1 MSDAVTLSID
11 GREIEARAGEMLIAV
26 TDRAGIPIPR
36 FCYHRKLSVAANC
49 RMCLVEVAGA
59 RGPAPACATPAADGM
74 EVRTRSAAAR
84 EAQRAAM
91 EFLLVNHPL
100 DCPICDQGGECEL
113 QDVALEYGRGAAR
126 YAEAR
131 RVVPDPDLGPLVS
144 TDMTRCIHCTRCV
157 RFTEEIAGERELG
170 AFGRG
175 EFMKIGTYVHAAL
188 RSELSGCV
196 IDLCPVGALNARP
209 SRMRARAWELD
220 RAPGLGEHDGV
231 GSRLHHHTL
240 RGRVVRSVPRETED
254 LNECWLSDRDRFSY
268 QAAEHP
274 DRLRAPQARRHG
286 HWREIDWDE
295 ALGLAARALAA
306 EAPKAGLIHPS
317 ATIEECLLFERL
329 LRGRGAATVEH
340 RLRQSDFRG
349 GAQHPLMPGLGLAL
363 AEVAELDLAILVGAF
378 PRHDQPILGH
388 RLRQAALGGTE
399 VRALDLAPRPWNL
412 PLAEER
418 ILAPHAWLKTL
429 RQTGRGAL
437 GRRLKQ
443 ARRAAIWLGP
453 LALAHP
459 DAALLYAAA
468 RELAARAGAVFG
480 TLPEGANAAGAWLAG
495 CVAHRG
501 PGGAALPTGRDL
513 EAACGASGAVWVLHG
528 LDPACDMH
536 NPARARAALS
546 AARAVIGLSAFAT
559 PALLEHCDLLLPL
572 ATVGERGGHLL
583 SLEGRWQAM
592 TPAAAPPGA
601 ARPGAGV
608 LADLAVAAGVE
619 LPWRGADELLRHARS
634 LAGAGDAAGA
644 PFAGPARL
652 GPSGLLRAGGPS
664 IYQQDPATRHAHA
677 LQQTELAAPPRLRA
691 HPATLRAAG
700 LDGAPRARLVQ
711 DGAELL
717 LPLDADE
724 RMPEG
729 CVHLPTGDPALAALG
744 AAFGAV
750 ELRRV

>member
-1 MSDAVTLSID
+1 MSDAVRLSID
-11 GREIEARAGEMLIAV
+11 GRAVAARAGEMLIAV
-26 TDRAGIPIPR
+26 ADRAGIHIPR

-59 RGPAPACATPAADGM
+59 RGPAPACATPVADGM
-74 EVRTRSAAAR
+74 EVQTRSDAAR
-84 EAQRAAM
+84 AAQRATM

-113 QDVALEYGRGAAR
+113 QDVALEYGRDAAR

-175 EFMKIGTYVHAAL
+175 EFMKIGTYVRAAL

-209 SRMRARAWELD
+209 SRMRARAWELE

-240 RGRVVRSVPRETED
+240 RGRVVRSVPRDAEEI
-254 LNECWLSDRDRFSY
+254 NEAWLSDRDRFAY
-268 QAAEHP
+268 QAAGHP
-274 DRLRAPQARRHG
+274 DRLRAPQARRNG
-286 HWREIDWDE
+286 RWEELDWDE
-295 ALGLAARALAA
+295 AFALAARMLAA
-306 EAPKAGLIHPS
+306 DAPKAGLIHPS
-317 ATIEECLLFERL
+317 ATLEECLLFERL
-329 LRGRGAATVEH
+329 LRGCGAATVEH
-340 RLRQSDFRG
+340 RLRQCDFRG
-349 GAQHPLMPGLGLAL
+349 DAQYPLMPGLGLPL
-363 AEVAELDLAILVGAF
+363 AEIAELDLVLLVGAF

-388 RLRQAALGGTE
+388 RLRQAALAGAE
-399 VRALDLAPRPWNL
+399 VRALDLAPRAWNL

-418 ILAPHAWLKTL
+418 LLAPHAWLGAL
-429 RQTGRGAL
+429 RQAAVGEL
-437 GRRLKQ
+437 GRRLEQ
-443 ARRAAIWLGP
+443 APRAAVWLGP

-468 RELAARAGAVFG
+468 RELAARTGAVLG

-501 PGGAALPTGRDL
+501 PGGAPLPAGRDL
-513 EAACGASGAVWVLHG
+513 ETACGEPDAVWVLHG
-528 LDPACDMH
+528 LDPACDVH
-536 NPARARAALS
+536 NPARLRAALA
-546 AARAVIGLSAFAT
+546 AARSAIGLAAFAV

-592 TPAAAPPGA
+592 TPAVAPPGD
-601 ARPGAGV
+601 ARPGAGA
-608 LADLAVAAGVE
+608 LAGLAVAAGVD
-619 LPWRGADELLRHARS
+619 LPWRDADELLRHARS
-634 LAGAGDAAGA
+634 LAAAGPA
-644 PFAGPARL
+644 PGAPYAGPARL
-652 GPSGLLRAGGPS
+652 GPGGLLRAGSPS

-700 LDGAPRARLVQ
+700 LDGAARARLAQ

-717 LPLDADE
+717 LPLDADA
-724 RMPEG
+724 RMPED
-729 CVHLPTGDPALAALG
+729 CVHLPTGDPALGALG

>member
-1 MSDAVTLSID
+1 MSAAVTLSID
-11 GREIEARAGEMLIAV
+11 GREVEARAGEMLIAV
-26 TDRAGIPIPR
+26 ADRAGVPIPR
-36 FCYHRKLSVAANC
+36 FCYHHRLSVAANC

-59 RGPAPACATPAADGM
+59 RGPAPACATPVADGM
-74 EVRTRSAAAR
+74 EVRTSSDAAR
-84 EAQRAAM
+84 AAQRATM
-91 EFLLVNHPL
+91 EFLLLNHPL

-113 QDVALEYGRGAAR
+113 QDAALERGAGAAR
-126 YAEAR
+126 TAEPR

-175 EFMKIGTYVHAAL
+175 EFLKIGTYVRAAL

-209 SRMRARAWELD
+209 SRMRARAWELE

-231 GSRLHHHTL
+231 GSRLYHHTL
-240 RGRVVRSVPRETED
+240 RGRVVRSVPREAAD
-254 LNECWLSDRDRFSY
+254 INESWLSDRDRFSY

-295 ALGLAARALAA
+295 ACALAARALAA
-306 EAPKAGLIHPS
+306 DIPKAGLIHPS
-317 ATIEECLLFERL
+317 AALEECLLFERL
-329 LRGRGAATVEH
+329 LRGCGAATVEH

-349 GAQHPLMPGLGLAL
+349 GAQYPLTPGLGLPL
-363 AEVAELDLAILVGAF
+363 AAVAELELVVLVGAF

-388 RLRQAALGGTE
+388 RLRQAALAGAE

-418 ILAPHAWLKTL
+418 LLPPHAWLEAL
-429 RQTGRGAL
+429 REAGAGAL

-443 ARRAAIWLGP
+443 ARRAAVWLGP

-468 RELAARAGAVFG
+468 RELAERTGAVLG

-501 PGGAALPTGRDL
+501 PGGAPLPAGRDL
-513 EAACGASGAVWVLHG
+513 ATACGAPGAAWVLHG
-528 LDPACDMH
+528 LDPACDVH
-536 NPARARAALS
+536 DPARLRAAL
-546 AARAVIGLSAFAT
+546 AAAHAVVGLTAFAT
-559 PALLEHCDLLLPL
+559 PALREHCDLLLPI

-601 ARPGAGV
+601 ARAGAGA
-608 LADLAVAAGVE
+608 LADLAAAAGVE
-619 LPWRGADELLRHARS
+619 LPWRGADELLRHARA
-634 LAGAGDAAGA
+634 LAGAGFAPGA
-644 PFAGPARL
+644 PYAGPARL
-652 GPSGLLRAGGPS
+652 GPGGLLRAGAPS
-664 IYQQDPATRHAHA
+664 IYQQDPAARHAHA
-677 LQQTELAAPPRLRA
+677 LQQTELAAAPRLRA

-700 LDGAPRARLVQ
+700 LEGAARARLAQ

-744 AAFGAV
+744 AAFGPV

>member
-1 MSDAVTLSID
+1 MSEPITLSID
-11 GREIEARAGEMLIAV
+11 GREVDARAGEMLIAV
-26 TDRAGIPIPR
+26 ADRAGVHIPR

-74 EVRTRSAAAR
+74 EVQTRSAAAR
-84 EAQRAAM
+84 AAQRATM

-113 QDVALEYGRGAAR
+113 QDLALEHGHGESR

-175 EFMKIGTYVHAAL
+175 EAMKIGTYVHAAL

-231 GSRLHHHTL
+231 GSRLYHHTL
-240 RGRVVRSVPRETED
+240 RGRVVRSVPRDAEEI
-254 LNECWLSDRDRFSY
+254 NEAWLSDRDRFAY

-274 DRLRAPQARRHG
+274 DRLRAPQALRNGR
-286 HWREIDWDE
+286 WCEIDWDE
-295 ALGLAARALAA
+295 AFALAARLLAA
-306 EAPKAGLIHPS
+306 DAPKAGLIHPS
-317 ATIEECLLFERL
+317 ATLEECLLFERL
-329 LRGRGAATVEH
+329 LRGRGAGTVEH
-340 RLRQSDFRG
+340 RLRQCDFRG
-349 GAQHPLMPGLGLAL
+349 GAQYPLMPGLGLKL
-363 AEVAELDLAILVGAF
+363 AEIAELELVVLVGAF

-388 RLRQAALGGTE
+388 RLRQAALGGAE

-412 PLAEER
+412 PLAQER
-418 ILAPHAWLKTL
+418 IAAPHAWLETL
-429 RQTGRGAL
+429 RQAGRGKL
-437 GRRLKQ
+437 GRRLER

-468 RELAARAGAVFG
+468 RELAERTGAVLG

-501 PGGAALPTGRDL
+501 PGGEALPGGRDL
-513 EAACGASGAVWVLHG
+513 ETACATPGAVWVLHG
-528 LDPACDMH
+528 LDPACDVH
-536 NPARARAALS
+536 DPARMRAALA
-546 AARAVIGLSAFAT
+546 AARAVIGLTAFAT
-559 PALLEHCDLLLPL
+559 PALREHCALLLPL

-592 TPAAAPPGA
+592 TPAAAPPGE
-601 ARPGAGV
+601 ARPGAGL

-619 LPWRGADELLRHARS
+619 LPWRGADELLRHAQS
-634 LAGAGDAAGA
+634 LADAGPAPGA
-644 PFAGPARL
+644 PYAGPARL
-652 GPSGLLRAGGPS
+652 GPGGLLRAGGPS
-664 IYQQDPATRHAHA
+664 IYQQDPAVRHAHA
-677 LQQTELAAPPRLRA
+677 LQQTELAASPRLRA

-700 LDGAPRARLVQ
+700 LDGAPRARLAQ

-744 AAFGAV
+744 AAFGPV